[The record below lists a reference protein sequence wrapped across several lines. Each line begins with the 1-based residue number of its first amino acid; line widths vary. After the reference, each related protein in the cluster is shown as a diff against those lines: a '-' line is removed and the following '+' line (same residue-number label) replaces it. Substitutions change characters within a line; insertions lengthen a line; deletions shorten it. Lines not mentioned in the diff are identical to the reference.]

1 MEKIIVRIPD
11 LTCASCVQKI
21 EQVMRHQ
28 EGVIWAVVNFAAGQA
43 TILFDPSVFHYS
55 RFVQAVNAFGFQI
68 MPVDRS
74 AVFSSADGPR
84 RNPWVGLQEE
94 IGAIRRSFMHRSR
107 SLLST
112 TLFRSSLRH

>member
-43 TILFDPSVFHYS
+43 TILFDPSVFNHS
-55 RFVQAVNAFGFQI
+55 RFIQAVNTLGFQI
-68 MPVDRS
+68 TSLDRS
-74 AVFSSADGPR
+74 GDYSIAGGRR
-84 RNPWVGLQEE
+84 RNPWAGLQEE
-94 IGAIRRSFMHRSR
+94 IGALRRSFMHRSR

>member
-1 MEKIIVRIPD
+1 MEKLIVRIPD

-43 TILFDPSVFHYS
+43 TILFDPAVFNHH
-55 RFVQAVNAFGFQI
+55 RFVQAVNTLGFQI
-68 MPVDRS
+68 TPVDRS
-74 AVFSSADGPR
+74 ADFSSAGDNR

-94 IGAIRRSFMHRSR
+94 IGAFRRTLMHRSR
-107 SLLST
+107 SLLNT